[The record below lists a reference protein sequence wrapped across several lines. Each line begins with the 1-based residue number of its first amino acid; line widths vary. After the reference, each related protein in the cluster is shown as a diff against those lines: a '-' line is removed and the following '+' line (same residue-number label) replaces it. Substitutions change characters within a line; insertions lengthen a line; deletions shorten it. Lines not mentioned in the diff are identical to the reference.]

1 MQGFLGIEVLLV
13 VFCLTLYILFAEY
26 LEKRKIE
33 YINESTL
40 AIFLGLI
47 IGSVILLMGGK
58 TDQFSSAVVFYFLLP
73 PIIFSAG
80 YTLNTSSFFQNFS
93 YISLY
98 GLIGTFTSFTVIS
111 LMTVLFG
118 QAGLSTKECLLLAS
132 ILSATDTVAAITVIK
147 ENKYPRLHSVLFGE
161 GVLNDAVS
169 IVLYRTVENIGDDL
183 GLWTSFEFLLSFLV
197 STFFSIGVGVGTGL
211 LAAYVFKKNQDL
223 QQHPEREV
231 ALIVLVGYLSYIF
244 SELVRLS
251 GIMAIFCCAV
261 TMAYYTSQNTSKT
274 SQQATGLIFTVM
286 SQGAEAFTFTY
297 LGMNLITF
305 AWKDWNVGF
314 SVYLLV
320 AIVIGRAFAVFFNSF
335 LVYFMKN
342 RSFGLDRSS
351 LCVIWYAGLIRGTIA
366 IALALQIK
374 SESQLVIV
382 STTLAISLFTT
393 LFFSN
398 FVSAFSRYVKL
409 ESSSSQKYFD
419 LMPNQDMPDHY
430 CLRIWS
436 NIDKNYFQRWVGKE
450 EKENDEMNSWKK
462 VWDEEDVSLNQLDTT
477 CNKLSN
483 N

>member
-13 VFCLTLYILFAEY
+13 VFSLMVYILSADF

-47 IGSVILLMGGK
+47 IGGFILIMGGK

-98 GLIGTFTSFTVIS
+98 GLIGTFSSFIVIS
-111 LMTVLFG
+111 LLAVLFG
-118 QAGLSTKECLLLAS
+118 FEGLSTKECLLLAS
-132 ILSATDTVAAITVIK
+132 VLSATDTVAAITVVK

-169 IVLYRTVENIGDDL
+169 IVLYRTVENIGDVF
-183 GLWTSFEFLLSFLV
+183 GVWPSIEFIL
-197 STFFSIGVGVGTGL
+197 TFVATTLFSIGVGVGTGL

-223 QQHPEREV
+223 QSHPEREI
-231 ALIVLVGYLSYIF
+231 ALIILVGYLSYIF
-244 SELVRLS
+244 SEVVGLS

-274 SQQATGLIFTVM
+274 SQQATGLIFIVM

-305 AWKDWNVGF
+305 KWKDWNIVF
-314 SVYLLV
+314 SIYMLF
-320 AIVIGRAFAVFFNSF
+320 AIILGRIFAVFINSF
-335 LVYFMKN
+335 IVYLIKN
-342 RSFGLDRSS
+342 RSFGLDKSS
-351 LCVIWYAGLIRGTIA
+351 LGVIWYAGLIRGTIA
-366 IALALQIK
+366 IALALQIHTK
-374 SESQLVIV
+374 NQLIIV
-382 STTLAISLFTT
+382 STTLAIALFTT

-398 FVSAFSRYVKL
+398 LITSFTRYVKL
-409 ESSSSQKYFD
+409 ETNSSQKYFD
-419 LMPNQDMPDHY
+419 LMPNQDIPDHY
-430 CLRIWS
+430 CLKVWS
-436 NIDKNYFQRWVGKE
+436 NIDKNYFQKWVGKE
-450 EKENDEMNSWKK
+450 QNENENLNSWKK
-462 VWDEEDVSLNQLDTT
+462 VWDGEDISLNQLDTT
-477 CNKLSN
+477 NSKV
-483 N
+483 

>member
-13 VFCLTLYILFAEY
+13 VFSLMVYILSADY
-26 LEKRKIE
+26 LEKHKIE

-47 IGSVILLMGGK
+47 IGGFILLMGGK

-98 GLIGTFTSFTVIS
+98 GLIGTFSSFIVIS
-111 LMTVLFG
+111 LLAVLFG
-118 QAGLSTKECLLLAS
+118 FDGLSTKECLLLAS
-132 ILSATDTVAAITVIK
+132 VLSATDTVAAITVVK

-169 IVLYRTVENIGDDL
+169 IVLYRTVENIGDVF
-183 GLWTSFEFLLSFLV
+183 GLWPSIEFIL
-197 STFFSIGVGVGTGL
+197 TFVVTTLFSIGVGVGTGL

-223 QQHPEREV
+223 QAHPEREI
-231 ALIVLVGYLSYIF
+231 ALIILVGYLSYIF
-244 SELVRLS
+244 SELVGLS

-274 SQQATGLIFTVM
+274 SQQATGLIFIVM

-305 AWKDWNVGF
+305 KWKEWNIVF
-314 SVYLLV
+314 SIYMLF
-320 AIVIGRAFAVFFNSF
+320 AIILGRVFAVFVNSF
-335 LVYFMKN
+335 IVYLIKN
-342 RSFGLDRSS
+342 RSFGLDKSS
-351 LCVIWYAGLIRGTIA
+351 LGVIWYAGLIRGTIA
-366 IALALQIK
+366 IALALQIHTK
-374 SESQLVIV
+374 NQLIIV
-382 STTLAISLFTT
+382 STTLAIALFTT

-398 FVSAFSRYVKL
+398 LITSFTRYVKL
-409 ESSSSQKYFD
+409 ETNSSQKYFD

-430 CLRIWS
+430 CLKVWS
-436 NIDKNYFQRWVGKE
+436 NIDKNYFQKWVGKE
-450 EKENDEMNSWKK
+450 QNENENLNSWKK
-462 VWDEEDVSLNQLDTT
+462 VWDGEDISLNQLDTT
-477 CNKLSN
+477 NSKM
-483 N
+483 